1 MRWTVVIAGA
11 WWVAL
16 AQAGA
21 AQAPLARV
29 SGRITILEKRNK
41 PSRDLG
47 SAVGYL
53 DGGAAPARVP
63 AVEIVIADEEFVPR
77 GVAVPVGARVWHA
90 NHYPLGPI
98 IS

>member
-47 SAVGYL
+47 SAVVYL
-53 DGGAAPARVP
+53 DGGAAPARVT
-63 AVEIVIADEEFVPR
+63 AADIVIGDEEFVP
-77 GVAVPVGARVWHA
+77 GVEGGRAHVCSPVTEQSRMPSSA
-90 NHYPLGPI
+90 
-98 IS
+98 